1 MLWCIAQDFTEKM
14 WGQEEPTLFSSG
26 LLSRFSQVGI
36 LISASSGTNFPL
48 RAKRLSLS
56 LSLSLSVFLLFSDM
70 TTCRFLVKTEGEH
83 VCLLYESEVVCG
95 SQCVCVFVCALCA
108 CDGFTMC
115 TVPVWDWMKSDMKET
130 VRSRLPLE
138 TLIYYLLL
146 LLLFILL
153 LRHPGLYILSL
164 TKYVIYNFN
173 VTMFHL
179 ANVKQMEF
187 FSTSISTFLCRC
199 F

>member
-95 SQCVCVFVCALCA
+95 SQCVCLCVL
-108 CDGFTMC
+108 C
-115 TVPVWDWMKSDMKET
+115 VPVMVLPCAQSLYGTEW
-130 VRSRLPLE
+130 SRIWRKLS
-138 TLIYYLLL
+138 
-146 LLLFILL
+146 
-153 LRHPGLYILSL
+153 GLGYRWKPSSI
-164 TKYVIYNFN
+164 
-173 VTMFHL
+173 
-179 ANVKQMEF
+179 
-187 FSTSISTFLCRC
+187 TSSSSSSSSYF
-199 F
+199 